1 MNVLESSAMR
11 PRRSLVTEEH
21 DIGDERLVYCPKL
34 EIGIALNRSAIE
46 IWDLC
51 DGERTLLDIAQV
63 LGQRLGI
70 DDPSVLEELVSDINA
85 TLLQFVELGLV
96 ETEGCD

>member
-1 MNVLESSAMR
+1 MNVLEISAMR
-11 PRRSLVTEEH
+11 PRRSLVTQEH

-34 EIGIALNRSAIE
+34 EMGISLNRSAIE

-70 DDPSVLEELVSDINA
+70 DDPSVLEELVSDVNA
-85 TLLQFVELGLV
+85 TLLQFAELGLV
-96 ETEGCD
+96 EIGSCD

>member
-1 MNVLESSAMR
+1 MNVLEISAMR
-11 PRRSLVTEEH
+11 PRRSLVTQEH

-34 EIGIALNRSAIE
+34 EMGISLNRFAIE

-70 DDPSVLEELVSDINA
+70 DDPSVLEELVSDVNA
-85 TLLQFVELGLV
+85 TLLQFAELGLV
-96 ETEGCD
+96 EIGSCD